1 MLNINYQIKQRR
13 EGQSLI
19 VVLMLA
25 ALISTI
31 VGTVAFQS
39 ATQTSTTNT
48 TTQQEIAEKGAQG
61 ILEKILNNESINV
74 SEDLGTNLNPSITP
88 VFSNAVGAA
97 NFVTTN
103 TVSKDSQY
111 LFYLSGYDPTTNAYA
126 APNFSS
132 NFTIYF
138 DSDTDVATCPVLEL
152 TYVSVSGT
160 PAVVTILKREAT
172 GACGSNTVG
181 VSTSLGLGAT
191 IDGVTFARS
200 WAVNTGASPIA
211 SSNLLIVRPLFN
223 DTKLGF
229 SAASGNLPAQGQTIT
244 AVVQTAQGTQKE
256 EQVYRP
262 YPQINDLPIFL
273 SIF

>member
-1 MLNINYQIKQRR
+1 MLKISYQNRQRIG
-13 EGQSLI
+13 GQSLI

-39 ATQTSTTNT
+39 ATQTNTTNT

-88 VFSNAVGAA
+88 VFSNAVGTA
-97 NFVTTN
+97 NFVTAN

-111 LFYLSGYDPTTNAYA
+111 LFYLSGYDPTTNVYA
-126 APNFSS
+126 APSFSS
-132 NFTIYF
+132 SFTIYF

-152 TYVSVSGT
+152 TYVGFTGT
-160 PAVVTILKREAT
+160 PSVPTILKREAT

-181 VSTSLGLGAT
+181 VNTALGGGTT
-191 IDGVTFARS
+191 IDGVDFARS
-200 WAVNTGASPIA
+200 WTVSVSSPIA
-211 SSNLLIVRPLFN
+211 TSNLLIIRPLFN

-229 SAASGNLPAQGQTIT
+229 TTSGNLPAQGQTIT
-244 AVVQTAQGTQKE
+244 AVVQTAQGTQRE